1 MKRER
6 DKPGRYTP
14 PRSHPGT
21 PRVPP
26 LRTAHT
32 GHCQPARHAAAPVVW
47 STRTRRRPLLG
58 LLLTR
63 PGRAWE
69 RSQPCPMPQ
78 RPRTRR
84 SVVGQEREPGTEPL
98 PRSRSWSKQQQA
110 TEKEEAV
117 AVPVPLSARSGS
129 GVGSGRAHVPPCA
142 GCGAG
147 PVLCCAAH
155 RPFVPRA
162 CYPDSGR
169 RGCGCGSRG
178 RLTCM
183 RSRTN

>member
-1 MKRER
+1 M
-6 DKPGRYTP
+6 
-14 PRSHPGT
+14 
-21 PRVPP
+21 
-26 LRTAHT
+26 
-32 GHCQPARHAAAPVVW
+32 HAAAPVVC
-47 STRTRRRPLLG
+47 STRTRRG
-58 LLLTR
+58 G
-63 PGRAWE
+63 GRCWGSCSPA
-69 RSQPCPMPQ
+69 RAARGNAAMPPCPQ

-84 SVVGQEREPGTEPL
+84 SVLGQEREPGTEPL